1 MKRII
6 TFLCILSIYPLTNNA
21 QSIINGDFETWQ
33 SMVISEPTGS
43 VTANLDMLRHNGENI
58 TILVTKTTDAHAG
71 LYACKAE
78 TQVVN
83 SDTSFGYVV
92 FGKSGDSGPE
102 GGYPYTQKPDSIV
115 GWYKSNINV
124 SDSALVLVS
133 FSLNGASVLQK
144 MFFLKGTHSTYTRFS
159 FPLNIPVGFACDTA
173 MVGFASS
180 DPFND
185 HTARPGS
192 WVIMDDISFVGTGI
206 TQQIPN
212 SNFELWSDLTFNKP
226 AEWLNYYD
234 ANLNPSVSKTTD
246 KYAGNYA
253 AKITTIAQGNYIINA
268 THNGYQTN
276 AGPGGGN
283 PFTLMADTLI
293 GYYKYIPQGIDTAI
307 VGVQLK
313 KNGITLTWEF
323 MMLYSAS
330 SYTQFSI
337 PFHTMTAPDTIII
350 IIGASTWNATPSSVG
365 SMLYIDEVQLKSQ
378 PLSTSIRQYNNI
390 FSNMLYP
397 NPAQGELNIDFT
409 LNSPEETNIFIHDLS
424 GKLISTTF
432 IKANA
437 GVNNKT
443 IDINNLSKGMY
454 TLTIQTNSKQIRTT
468 KFIVK

>member
-6 TFLCILSIYPLTNNA
+6 TFLCILSIYPLANNA
-21 QSIINGDFETWQ
+21 QSIINGNFETWQ
-33 SMVISEPTGS
+33 SMIISEPTGS
-43 VTANLDMLRHNGENI
+43 ATANLELLRRYGEI
-58 TILVTKTTDAHAG
+58 PTPSVTKTTDAHTG
-71 LYACKAE
+71 LYACKVE
-78 TQVVN
+78 TQIVN
-83 SDTSFGYVV
+83 SDTSIGYVV
-92 FGKSGDSGPE
+92 FGKNGESGPE

-115 GWYKSNINV
+115 GWFKSNINV
-124 SDSALVLVS
+124 SDSGLILVS
-133 FSLNGASVLQK
+133 FSLNGATVLQK
-144 MFFLKGTHSTYTRFS
+144 MFFLKGAHSTYTRFS

-180 DPFND
+180 DPFNE

-192 WVIMDDISFVGTGI
+192 WVIMDDISFIGTGI

-212 SNFELWSDLTFNKP
+212 SNFELWSDLTFEKP
-226 AEWLNYYD
+226 AEWLNYY
-234 ANLNPSVSKTTD
+234 NSELNASVLKTTD

-253 AKITTIAQGNYIINA
+253 AKITTIAEGSHVVYA
-268 THNGYQTN
+268 TYNGYETN
-276 AGPGGGN
+276 QGPAGGN
-283 PFTLMADTLI
+283 PYTLMADTLI

-313 KNGITLTWEF
+313 KNGVTLTWEI
-323 MMLYSAS
+323 MMLYSAT

-350 IIGASTWNATPSSVG
+350 LIGSSTWYATPSNVG

-378 PLSTSIRQYNNI
+378 PLSTSIRQNQKI

-409 LNSPEETNIFIHDLS
+409 LSSPEETNIFIHDLS